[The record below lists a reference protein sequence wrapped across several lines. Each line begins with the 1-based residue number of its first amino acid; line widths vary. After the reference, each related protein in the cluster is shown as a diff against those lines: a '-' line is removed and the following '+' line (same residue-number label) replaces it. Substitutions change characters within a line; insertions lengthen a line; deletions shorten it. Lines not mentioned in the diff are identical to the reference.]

1 MHHAGAGGGIGF
13 GGNADIP
20 TVEGVV
26 VMGISVPRTEE
37 RLLRKVMRLSMAIS
51 ACYLVYLCGSVVEY
65 LHPDNNTSSS
75 QWMGLAVFILVCGV
89 GVPLSGYLG
98 AKTRAPGMLQ
108 SFCVG
113 EGCVACT
120 NMFSVF
126 STFVTVFWS
135 VSTYC
140 ENEDCRLQFVNGSEC
155 VTAMRTQMPSRSSNR
170 GGQTVRIAK
179 ALCDNPWG
187 DWYLWFVLLFCG
199 TMSVLGCAAMVHSWS
214 LRNRLSGMHVGHSP
228 RVHHHGGGR
237 LGGGGSRAQPVSVV
251 STRAVIVNRVAPPV
265 PVVLDR
271 GAGEAKIEM
280 VPVVSNV
287 RLVATGSFDGSKVLK
302 PH

>member
-98 AKTRAPGMLQ
+98 AKTRARAEAATQHDEARRDAAQPDATPEEPL
-108 SFCVG
+108 
-113 EGCVACT
+113 
-120 NMFSVF
+120 VF
-126 STFVTVFWS
+126 
-135 VSTYC
+135 YGPAP
-140 ENEDCRLQFVNGSEC
+140 R
-155 VTAMRTQMPSRSSNR
+155 SRADEAR
-170 GGQTVRIAK
+170 ARIAAAHEAARALREAQPEK
-179 ALCDNPWG
+179 AP
-187 DWYLWFVLLFCG
+187 
-199 TMSVLGCAAMVHSWS
+199 
-214 LRNRLSGMHVGHSP
+214 LST
-228 RVHHHGGGR
+228 RY
-237 LGGGGSRAQPVSVV
+237 GSRC
-251 STRAVIVNRVAPPV
+251 PV
-265 PVVLDR
+265 P
-271 GAGEAKIEM
+271 
-280 VPVVSNV
+280 
-287 RLVATGSFDGSKVLK
+287 
-302 PH
+302 